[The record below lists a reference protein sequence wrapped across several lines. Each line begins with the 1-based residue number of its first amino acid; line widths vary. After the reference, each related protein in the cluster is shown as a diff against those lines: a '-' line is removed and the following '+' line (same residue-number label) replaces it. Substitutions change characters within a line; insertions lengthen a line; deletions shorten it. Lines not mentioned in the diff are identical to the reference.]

1 MKNTNFL
8 YAITNGAKDCALL
21 IIMFL
26 LILVMTVILYFIS
39 NKLFFLYLSMLIFIE
54 IVFTLYFFRNPEREI
69 KYKGGDVLS
78 PADGKILSIN
88 KQKENLY
95 LNSDA
100 YRIVIFMNI
109 FNVHRNRIPIDGR
122 VEYLEYRPG
131 KFMAAFKKE
140 VEDVNEQMIIGIKNK
155 TTKLL
160 FKQIAGIIARRV
172 VCNLKKGDKVKA
184 GEIFGM
190 IRFGS
195 SVVVYIPVKFKLK
208 VGEGDKVYAGTTLLA
223 QLPHF

>member
-1 MKNTNFL
+1 M
-8 YAITNGAKDCALL
+8 
-21 IIMFL
+21 
-26 LILVMTVILYFIS
+26 
-39 NKLFFLYLSMLIFIE
+39 
-54 IVFTLYFFRNPEREI
+54 
-69 KYKGGDVLS
+69 LS

-88 KQKENLY
+88 REKEPQY
-95 LNSDA
+95 LKSDT

-131 KFMAAFKKE
+131 KFIAAFRKE
-140 VEDVNEQMIIGIKNK
+140 VEDANEQMIIGIRDR

-160 FKQIAGIIARRV
+160 FKQIAGLIARRV
-172 VCNLKKGDKVKA
+172 VCSLKKGDRVKA

-195 SVVVYIPVKFKLK
+195 SVIVYIPVKFKLK
-208 VGEGDKVYAGTTLLA
+208 IGDGDKVYAGTTLLA
-223 QLPHF
+223 SLK